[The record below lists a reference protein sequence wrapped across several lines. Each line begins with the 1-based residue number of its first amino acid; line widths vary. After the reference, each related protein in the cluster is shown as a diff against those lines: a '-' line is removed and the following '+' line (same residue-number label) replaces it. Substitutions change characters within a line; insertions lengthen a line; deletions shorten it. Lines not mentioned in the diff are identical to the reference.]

1 MKKTLLLL
9 TYLMLALF
17 ARSQCAYTHEG
28 NYTGKI
34 IDNTAYP
41 FPSWIVAVDS
51 VTFTLHNFFGAPF
64 TWENCDDSIIGLM
77 NCEND
82 SVSFSHVLYVI
93 DIWDLVEFYGSGK
106 FVQDTLITDITSV
119 LWNQNY
125 TDTNY
130 FHIVYNRIHLGIK
143 SSSLESVKVYPIPA
157 TNTLSLIL
165 PSDEIIDHVC
175 FYNKLGQLVLTSH
188 EKNIININSIVPG
201 FYILTITTNTNSLY
215 KTTFIKK

>member
-1 MKKTLLLL
+1 
-9 TYLMLALF
+9 
-17 ARSQCAYTHEG
+17 
-28 NYTGKI
+28 
-34 IDNTAYP
+34 
-41 FPSWIVAVDS
+41 
-51 VTFTLHNFFGAPF
+51 
-64 TWENCDDSIIGLM
+64 
-77 NCEND
+77 
-82 SVSFSHVLYVI
+82 
-93 DIWDLVEFYGSGK
+93 
-106 FVQDTLITDITSV
+106 
-119 LWNQNY
+119 
-125 TDTNY
+125 
-130 FHIVYNRIHLGIK
+130 LGIK